1 MITARFHHFPG
12 PTLLIL
18 VCATG
23 SAQGQDRAPHEHGLG
38 IVNFPVSCSAAARL
52 QFNRAVALLHHMT
65 YPRAREAFEQVAATD
80 QRCAMAH
87 WGVAVTLFQ
96 PLWPTRPSPADLRR
110 GWEEVRKAQSPGP
123 PTRRERLF
131 IETAAAFFRDP
142 DSTNYWQRIQR
153 WEQATAKLLEAFP
166 EDPEARTFRALALL
180 ATLPSDRI
188 DLANAERA
196 AALLLSVYRDN
207 PAHPGAMHYLVHAND
222 APGRERELLDVTRKY
237 DSVAPDNP
245 HALHMPT
252 HIYVRL
258 GDWDAVVRGNVKAA
272 HAALAYPAGDQGQ
285 FVWDEFPHAI
295 EYVVYAWL
303 QLGADDSAF
312 AQLTRLHATPRLEPS
327 FKTAFHL
334 ASTRARYALERQAW
348 NEAAQLPARHPPQLP
363 WDRFVWPEAITW
375 YARGLGE
382 ARGGSADQARDA
394 VAQLGALEGK
404 AASAGEDLFRRNIRI
419 LRLGVEAWLAHRAQA
434 SDSSVRLMQEA
445 IELEITTPKHAV
457 TPGPTLPAIELLGDL
472 LLEQKQPSDA
482 LAAYRRSL
490 ELYPRRFNSLL
501 GAARAAG
508 AAGDSSTARKFY
520 ETLLQVAGRGSRTT
534 ALSEARRFVEPR

>member
-1 MITARFHHFPG
+1 
-12 PTLLIL
+12 
-18 VCATG
+18 
-23 SAQGQDRAPHEHGLG
+23 
-38 IVNFPVSCSAAARL
+38 
-52 QFNRAVALLHHMT
+52 MT
-65 YPRAREAFEQVAATD
+65 YPKAREAFQQAAGTD
-80 QRCAMAH
+80 PRCAMAH

-110 GWEEVRKAQSPGP
+110 GWEEVVKAQSPGP

-153 WEQATAKLLEAFP
+153 WELATAKLLEAFP
-166 EDPEARTFRALALL
+166 EDPEAKTFRALGLL

-188 DLANAERA
+188 ELSNAERA
-196 AALLLSVYRDN
+196 AELLLSVYRGN
-207 PAHPGAMHYLVHAND
+207 PDHPGAMHYLVHAND
-222 APGRERELLDVTRKY
+222 APGRERELLEVTRKY

-258 GDWDAVVRGNVKAA
+258 GDWHAVVRGNINAA
-272 HAALAYPAGDQGQ
+272 QAALAFPAGDQGQ

-303 QLGADDSAF
+303 QMGADDSAF

-348 NEAAQLPARHPPQLP
+348 REAAQLPARHPPELP
-363 WDRFVWPEAITW
+363 WDRFPWPEAVTW
-375 YARGLGE
+375 YARGVGEVRGGNIDRAREAVSQLDALE
-382 ARGGSADQARDA
+382 AR
-394 VAQLGALEGK
+394 
-404 AASAGEDLFRRNIRI
+404 AAGAGEDLFRRNIRV
-419 LRLGVEAWLAHRAQA
+419 LRLSVEAWMAHRAQA
-434 SDSSVRLMQEA
+434 SDSAVRLMQEA
-445 IELEITTPKHAV
+445 IALETTTPKHAV

-472 LLEQKQPSDA
+472 LLEQHKPGDA

-501 GAARAAG
+501 GAARAARAG
-508 AAGDSSTARKFY
+508 GDSSTARKFY
-520 ETLLQVAGRGSRTT
+520 ETLLQVAGRGSRTS
-534 ALSEARRFVEPR
+534 ALIEARSFGERR